1 MTGTT
6 GALEV
11 RPFEASDRAALIEL
25 WRRCDLARP
34 WNDPDRDIDRKLARD
49 RELLLVGLVD
59 GELVATV
66 MAGYDGHRGWVNYL
80 GVDPSARAA
89 GHGAAMML
97 AAEARL
103 RELGC
108 PKVNLQIRTSNLD
121 AVRFYESIGYSMD
134 DVVSMGRRLI
144 DDDAPDDR
152 HNDD

>member
-6 GALEV
+6 GALMV

-25 WRRCDLARP
+25 WQRCDLTRP
-34 WNDPDRDIDRKLARD
+34 WNDPNRDIDRKLARD
-49 RELLLVGLVD
+49 GELLLVGLVD

-89 GHGAAMML
+89 GHGAAML
-97 AAEARL
+97 AAEERL

-144 DDDAPDDR
+144 VDDTDDVLAG
-152 HNDD
+152 D